1 MRHGFDSRIPLQ
13 QLTQTNNPIFYNS
26 NMPNTKSAKKA
37 MRSSA
42 KKYEQ
47 NSARKWKIKNAL
59 KDFRK
64 VLATDPANYLPS
76 LSKVFSAFDKAV
88 KTNLV
93 HRNKADRK
101 KSRLA
106 KLVDRV
112 LAK

>member
-1 MRHGFDSRIPLQ
+1 
-13 QLTQTNNPIFYNS
+13 
-26 NMPNTKSAKKA
+26 MPNTSSAKKA

-42 KKYEQ
+42 RKYEQ
-47 NSARKWKIKNAL
+47 NTARKWKIKNAL

-64 VLATDPANYLPS
+64 VMATDPANYLPT

-106 KLVDRV
+106 KMVDKI
-112 LAK
+112 LTKK